1 MLFIGCDFH
10 TGYQQIAM
18 ARKETSEL
26 LVERR
31 LDHTSGKA
39 QAFYRSLQYLHESV
53 REDGAPFG
61 ICYCKGGGL

>member
-1 MLFIGCDFH
+1 
-10 TGYQQIAM
+10 M